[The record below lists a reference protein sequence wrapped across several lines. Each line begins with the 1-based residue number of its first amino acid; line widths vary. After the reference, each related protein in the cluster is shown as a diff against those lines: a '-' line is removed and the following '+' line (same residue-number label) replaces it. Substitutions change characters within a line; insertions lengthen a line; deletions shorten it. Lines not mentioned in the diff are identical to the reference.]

1 MNRRPLL
8 AVPSAAEMT
17 QVIQEAGEYRTRA
30 ETAEREVGRLQR
42 ELEAAQGRLRERER
56 VLAVDREAL
65 RRATEEAAA
74 LRQDVEQ
81 RCTQTAEEERRSL
94 AEELE
99 GWARRYEADTGELR
113 QELAAAREE
122 VRAAVELAA
131 TEEAARI
138 AAETTT
144 ATAQETARRCE
155 EERLALVTADAAAE
169 LGVGPAV
176 LRRHQRRH

>member
-1 MNRRPLL
+1 
-8 AVPSAAEMT
+8 MT

-30 ETAEREVGRLQR
+30 ETAEREVARLHG

-65 RRATEEAAA
+65 RRAREEAAA
-74 LRQDVEQ
+74 LRQDVGQ
-81 RCTQTAEEERRSL
+81 RCAQATEGVRRSL
-94 AEELE
+94 AGELD

-113 QELAAAREE
+113 RALDAAREE

-138 AAETTT
+138 VADIAK
-144 ATAQETARRCE
+144 ATAEEQVRRFE
-155 EERLALVTADAAAE
+155 EERLAAVTAETEAE

-176 LRRHQRRH
+176 LRRHQRRR